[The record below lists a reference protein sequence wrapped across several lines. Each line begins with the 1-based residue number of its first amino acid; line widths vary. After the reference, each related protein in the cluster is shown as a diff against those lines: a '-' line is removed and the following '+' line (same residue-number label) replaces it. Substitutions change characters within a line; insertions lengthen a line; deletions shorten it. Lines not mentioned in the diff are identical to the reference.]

1 MTERERFAAVLH
13 FRKPDRVPNVE
24 IGYWEDTLARW
35 RTEGLPPDMP
45 AYPPPGDRRY
55 TRHSRELTEYF
66 HLDAHDVAY
75 NVTIG
80 MSSSPAPTAEV
91 IAEDEQT
98 RTYRYSNGY
107 VTKCLKSNEGIFQ
120 ELDWAVKTRRD
131 WEAKVA
137 WRYDPDTPGRFPDN
151 WDELVAGWR
160 DREVP
165 LVVSAY
171 PHLGMFGPLRD
182 LIGIEHMAPL
192 LYDDP
197 EFIHDMAHHWGEFHY
212 CLLEQ
217 IVSDVVPDTVDF
229 WEDMAFHTAPL
240 ISPRMFMEFF
250 GPHYRRINDLLI
262 EAGVPVRGVDS
273 DGDASQVIGPFL
285 RCGMNY
291 LWPLEVAAH
300 MDAPVLRRRYGKQLL
315 LHGNLDKRAIAAGP
329 PAIDRELEAKIPVA
343 LEGGYLP
350 TCDHSMPPDISWEA
364 VQYYWRRKKELLGI
378 EVE

>member
-1 MTERERFAAVLH
+1 MTPRERYLATFRFEPVDRPVLKEWGPWESTLRRWRDEGMEGDWPPHLAECDPVWTVPVNFGPLPVHEYAV
-13 FRKPDRVPNVE
+13 VE
-24 IGYWEDTLARW
+24 EDEDTIAYVDERGIT
-35 RTEGLPPDMP
+35 RREFKQGRETSMP
-45 AYPPPGDRRY
+45 NFIDYP
-55 TRHSRELTEYF
+55 
-66 HLDAHDVAY
+66 
-75 NVTIG
+75 I
-80 MSSSPAPTAEV
+80 
-91 IAEDEQT
+91 
-98 RTYRYSNGY
+98 
-107 VTKCLKSNEGIFQ
+107 
-120 ELDWAVKTRRD
+120 KTRRD